1 MLRFFISLLTAC
13 WCLCLNAEELF
24 TLRVWLSDKDE
35 CEFSLLHPNDFL
47 SERSIARHK
56 RDKINVS
63 DFDLPVSKRYKDV
76 VLSLSE
82 RLICHS
88 NWLNTLVVECK
99 EAKIKEVESLPF
111 VKCVEVLHKGEVVKS
126 NLKSDFY
133 NIGNIKRHPV
143 YGVSK
148 PISDIVGT
156 TPLHKRG
163 YWGEDVFIAVLD
175 DGFGG
180 VDTLSQWFD
189 INKIIFSYDVV
200 NPKGDIYREDD
211 HGTAV
216 LSIMLA
222 NCNGEYIGIAPQSD
236 YALIRT
242 EDIGFEAPFE
252 EDFFVRGLE
261 IADSLGVDIVNA
273 SLGYEQWGEI
283 TAISCL
289 ATEIATK
296 KGIKVVTSCGNKG
309 DGGFSHPADANGV
322 IAVGGIDKKGKVIDF
337 SSKELVNDKYVSPKT
352 RALASDVPIIDGS
365 GKIMSAYGTSFAA
378 PAITGSIAVK
388 KSF

>member
-1 MLRFFISLLTAC
+1 M
-13 WCLCLNAEELF
+13 
-24 TLRVWLSDKDE
+24 RVWLSDKE
-35 CEFSLLHPNDFL
+35 GCNYSIASPEEFL
-47 SERSIARHK
+47 SERCIARHK

-63 DFDLPVSKRYKDV
+63 YYDLPISKRYKDV
-76 VLSLSE
+76 ILSFSE

-99 EAKIKEVESLPF
+99 ETKIKEVESLPF
-111 VKCVEVLHKGEVVKS
+111 VKCIEILHKGEVVKN

-133 NIGNIKRHPV
+133 SIGNIKRHPV

-148 PISDIVGT
+148 PVSDAVGT
-156 TPLHKRG
+156 TRLHKKD
-163 YWGEDVFIAVLD
+163 YWGKDVFIAVLD

-189 INKIIFSYDVV
+189 INKIIFTYDVV
-200 NPKGDIYREDD
+200 NPKGNIYREDD

-222 NCNGEYIGIAPQSD
+222 NYGGEYVGVAPQSD

-273 SLGYEQWGEI
+273 SLGYEQAGDI
-283 TAISCL
+283 TAVSCL

-296 KGIKVVTSCGNKG
+296 KGIKIVTSCGNKG
-309 DGGFSHPADANGV
+309 DDGFTHPADANGV
-322 IAVGGIDKKGKVIDF
+322 IAVGGVDKKGKVIDF
-337 SSKELVNDKYVSPKT
+337 SSKELVNGKYVTPKT

-365 GKIMSAYGTSFAA
+365 GKIMSSYGTSFAA